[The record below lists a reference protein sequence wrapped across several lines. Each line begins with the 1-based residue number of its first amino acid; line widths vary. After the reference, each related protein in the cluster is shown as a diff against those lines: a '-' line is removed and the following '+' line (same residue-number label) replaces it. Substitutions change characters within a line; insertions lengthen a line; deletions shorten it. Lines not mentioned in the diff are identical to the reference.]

1 MLPERLLAGPVTL
14 RHFTAADAPR
24 VQLLAG
30 EREVAESTALIP
42 HPYPDGAAAA
52 WIATHEAARGAGA
65 EYTYAIMATG
75 DDLLIGAIGLR
86 PGPSEHESFG
96 YWIGR
101 PYWNRGYATAAAQ
114 AVIVLAFELLDLDE
128 LTASHL
134 ARNSAS
140 GRVMEK
146 CGMRLLRT
154 ETRDHR
160 GIAEEF
166 CIRGVT
172 REGWARAIGADT
184 RGESQR
190 SRAVETAKR

>member
-1 MLPERLLAGPVTL
+1 VLPERLLAGPVAL

-52 WIATHEAARGAGA
+52 WIATHGSARATGT
-65 EYTYAIMATG
+65 EFTYAITESG
-75 DDLLIGAIGLR
+75 EDVLIGAIGLR
-86 PGPSEHESFG
+86 PGPSDHESFG

-114 AVIVLAFELLDLDE
+114 AIIVLAFEWLDLDE

-134 ARNSAS
+134 ARNVAS

-160 GIAEEF
+160 GTPEEF
-166 CIRGVT
+166 CVRGIT
-172 REGWARAIGADT
+172 REGWARVIGSDAP
-184 RGESQR
+184 GQR
-190 SRAVETAKR
+190 PRVTETAKR

>member
-1 MLPERLLAGPVTL
+1 LLPKRLLAGAVAL

-52 WIATHEAARGAGA
+52 WIATHETARTGGA
-65 EYTYAIMATG
+65 EYTYAITESG
-75 DDLLIGAIGLR
+75 DDVLIGAIGLR

-114 AVIVLAFELLDLDE
+114 AIIVLAFELLDLDE

-134 ARNSAS
+134 ARNAAS

-146 CGMRLLRT
+146 CGMRLVRT

-160 GIAEEF
+160 GTPEEF
-166 CIRGVT
+166 CIRGIT
-172 REGWARAIGADT
+172 REGWARAIGPDT
-184 RGESQR
+184 RGQR
-190 SRAVETAKR
+190 TREAETAKR

>member
-1 MLPERLLAGPVTL
+1 VAL

-24 VQLLAG
+24 VRLLAG

-42 HPYPDGAAAA
+42 HPYPGGAAAA
-52 WIATHEAARGAGA
+52 WIATHEQARAVGA
-65 EYTYAIMATG
+65 EFTYAITESG
-75 DDLLIGAIGLR
+75 DDVLIGAIGLR

-96 YWIGR
+96 YWVGR

-114 AVIVLAFELLDLDE
+114 AIIVLAFELLDLDE

-134 ARNSAS
+134 ARNPAS

-160 GIAEEF
+160 GMPGEF
-166 CIRGVT
+166 CIRGIT
-172 REGWARAIGADT
+172 REGWARVIGTDA
-184 RGESQR
+184 RGER
-190 SRAVETAKR
+190 PREAEIARR

>member
-1 MLPERLLAGPVTL
+1 MLPERLLAGPVAL

-52 WIATHEAARGAGA
+52 WIATHESARATGT
-65 EYTYAIMATG
+65 EFTYAITESG
-75 DDLLIGAIGLR
+75 EDVLIGAIGLR

-114 AVIVLAFELLDLDE
+114 AIIVLAFEWLDLDE

-134 ARNSAS
+134 ARNAAS

-146 CGMRLLRT
+146 CEMRLLRT
-154 ETRDHR
+154 EMRDHR
-160 GIAEEF
+160 GMPEEF
-166 CIRGVT
+166 CIRGIT
-172 REGWARAIGADT
+172 REGWARVMGSDSPGQRT
-184 RGESQR
+184 RV
-190 SRAVETAKR
+190 AETAKR

>member
-1 MLPERLLAGPVTL
+1 LLPERLLAGPVAL
-14 RHFTAADAPR
+14 RHFVVTDAPR
-24 VQLLAG
+24 VQVLAG

-52 WIATHEAARGAGA
+52 WIATHEPARAADA
-65 EYTYAIMATG
+65 EYTYAITESG

-96 YWIGR
+96 YWVGR

-114 AVIVLAFELLDLDE
+114 AIIVLAFELLDLDE

-134 ARNSAS
+134 ARNVAS

-146 CGMRLLRT
+146 CGMRLLRI

-160 GIAEEF
+160 GTPEEF
-166 CIRGVT
+166 CIRGIA
-172 REGWARAIGADT
+172 REGWARVTGDA
-184 RGESQR
+184 RGQR
-190 SRAVETAKR
+190 PARG